1 MFHRCRIVIRC
12 AFDRFAVFSSRR
24 KSIAFF
30 REAFENKQWKTA
42 ADEPLTKR
50 VTIIDYPTKTYNFN
64 SFNGPSPV
72 ATRDILDKL
81 DSYPAFDAGAA
92 PAGAVGGE

>member
-1 MFHRCRIVIRC
+1 MRIRYDAIRCC
-12 AFDRFAVFSSRR
+12 AFDCFAVFSRR

-64 SFNGPSPV
+64 AFNGPLPV

-92 PAGAVGGE
+92 PAGGAVGGE